1 MSQPL
6 ADDDYASLAD
16 FRLHIRKFLD
26 FSRGA
31 VEEAGLTPQQHQALL
46 AIRALALQGPVL
58 IRTLAEWL
66 QLKHHSVIGL
76 VDRLEQRGLVRREH
90 DADDRRCVRLRLT
103 RPGAALLADLSRAH
117 RTELRAAAPTLVKA
131 LSRLL
136 QER

>member
-1 MSQPL
+1 MSPPL
-6 ADDDYASLAD
+6 ADDDYTSLAD

-31 VEEAGLTPQQHQALL
+31 VEEAGLTAQQHQVLL
-46 AIRALALQGPVL
+46 GIRALGLQGPVV
-58 IRTLAEWL
+58 IRTLADWL

-76 VDRLEQRGLVRREH
+76 VDRLEQRGLVKREH
-90 DADDRRCVRLRLT
+90 DIEDRRRVRLRLT

-117 RTELRAAAPTLVKA
+117 RNELRAAAPTLVKA

-136 QER
+136 RER